1 MTIRTKTRIRN
12 IAVLTI
18 MIITAWFMLFPF
30 TYMLTSSLKTPED
43 TFRVPPRLLPR
54 DQILVSIDGE
64 GEDLPL
70 FSLATADRLVTDAQG
85 ALRPDTGAEDSIEA
99 ALVSRNIRIGEFLDP
114 RQPNNRYLL
123 FSGDIEPR
131 GGFFADQETL
141 MFDGEEY
148 GLWNVVLD
156 GETIPMI
163 RLSQTAVGEFV
174 SFENP
179 SERYFA
185 NIRLSAP
192 VERLAAHPENYSEVF
207 ELQGLYRSLTNTT
220 LVTLL
225 VVAGQLI
232 TSIMGGYA
240 FARLKFPGRD
250 KLFLLYLATYMIPFV
265 VLIIPLY
272 QVMQALD
279 WVNTTSALVVPWVF
293 TVYGTF
299 LMRQFFLAIPK
310 ELEEAAYIDGASRW
324 LMLRKLFIPAVMP
337 GIATLATFS
346 FLYAW
351 NSFLW
356 PLIII
361 KIGSDNSV
369 LTLALSQ
376 LQGRASDKLNLI
388 LAGAAVTIIPP
399 VLVFI
404 SMQKYYL
411 KSIMSSGVKG

>member
-1 MTIRTKTRIRN
+1 
-12 IAVLTI
+12 
-18 MIITAWFMLFPF
+18 
-30 TYMLTSSLKTPED
+30 
-43 TFRVPPRLLPR
+43 
-54 DQILVSIDGE
+54 
-64 GEDLPL
+64 
-70 FSLATADRLVTDAQG
+70 
-85 ALRPDTGAEDSIEA
+85 
-99 ALVSRNIRIGEFLDP
+99 
-114 RQPNNRYLL
+114 
-123 FSGDIEPR
+123 
-131 GGFFADQETL
+131 
-141 MFDGEEY
+141 
-148 GLWNVVLD
+148 
-156 GETIPMI
+156 
-163 RLSQTAVGEFV
+163 
-174 SFENP
+174 
-179 SERYFA
+179 
-185 NIRLSAP
+185 
-192 VERLAAHPENYSEVF
+192 
-207 ELQGLYRSLTNTT
+207 
-220 LVTLL
+220 
-225 VVAGQLI
+225 
-232 TSIMGGYA
+232 
-240 FARLKFPGRD
+240 
-250 KLFLLYLATYMIPFV
+250 MIPFV

>member
-1 MTIRTKTRIRN
+1 MTIKTKTRLRN
-12 IAVLTI
+12 YSVILLL
-18 MIITAWFMLFPF
+18 IIVAWFMLFPF
-30 TYMLTSSLKTPED
+30 TYMLSSSLKTPED

-54 DQILVSIDGE
+54 DQVLVSIEGA

-70 FSLATADRLVTDAQG
+70 FDLAASERFTEDARGVLVRLPSDSQSL
-85 ALRPDTGAEDSIEA
+85 EA
-99 ALVSRNIRIGEFLDP
+99 ALVARNIRIGEYLDP
-114 RQPNNRYLL
+114 ANSGVRYTL
-123 FSGDIEPR
+123 FSEEIEPR
-131 GGFFADQETL
+131 GGFFADQETV
-141 MFDGEEY
+141 MFEGTEY
-148 GLWNVVLD
+148 GLWDVNLD
-156 GETIPMI
+156 GQVIPMI
-163 RLSQTAVGEFV
+163 RISQTAVGEFAV
-174 SFENP
+174 LDDSDR
-179 SERYFA
+179 RYYA
-185 NIRLSAP
+185 NIRLSVP
-192 VERLAAHPENYSEVF
+192 VERLAAHPENYVEVF

-220 LVTLL
+220 LVTIL
-225 VVAGQLI
+225 VVAGQLL

-279 WVNTTSALVVPWVF
+279 WVNTTTALIVPWIF

-399 VLVFI
+399 VIVFI

-411 KSIMSSGVKG
+411 KSIMSSGLKG